1 MIWGTLLGGAV
12 ELGKNWLQGKVEEQ
26 KVKQEVKLEKL
37 RNDANWEATMADA
50 TKTSWKDEYLILVL
64 TSPLWFIG
72 YGVAVDNPEII
83 ERVNTGF
90 LTLSELPEYYQYLLY
105 AAVLAS
111 FGLKVKY
118 IVKK

>member
-1 MIWGTLLGGAV
+1 MWQALISPIAEIAGSWV
-12 ELGKNWLQGKVEEQ
+12 KGKVEEQ

-37 RNDANWEATMADA
+37 RTGADWEARMADA
-50 TKTSWKDEYLILVL
+50 TASSWKDEYLILVL

-83 ERVNTGF
+83 DRVQKAF
-90 LTLSELPEYYQYLLY
+90 ATLADLPEYYQFLLY

-111 FGLKVKY
+111 FGLKVKDM
-118 IVKK
+118 IKK

>member
-1 MIWGTLLGGAV
+1 MWQALIGPITEIAGGWI
-12 ELGKNWLQGKVEEQ
+12 KGKVEEQ

-37 RNDANWEATMADA
+37 RTDADWEARMADA
-50 TKTSWKDEYLILVL
+50 TVSSWKDEYLILVL

-83 ERVNTGF
+83 DRVQKAF
-90 LTLSELPEYYQYLLY
+90 ATLAGLPEYYQYLLY

-111 FGLKVKY
+111 FGLKVKDM
-118 IVKK
+118 IKK